1 MRILIAED
9 DHTSRTVLL
18 VEDEP
23 LIIEVSQAMLEQ
35 LGYGVLI
42 AGTPGEALRLAKANA
57 AEIKLLIT
65 DVVMPEMNG
74 RDLAKMIREIKPEL
88 ECLFMSMSSHTTAS
102 WMRECILS
110 RNRSLLKVWPLK

>member
-35 LGYGVLI
+35 LG
-42 AGTPGEALRLAKANA
+42 
-57 AEIKLLIT
+57 
-65 DVVMPEMNG
+65 
-74 RDLAKMIREIKPEL
+74 
-88 ECLFMSMSSHTTAS
+88 
-102 WMRECILS
+102 
-110 RNRSLLKVWPLK
+110 